1 MAVRDG
7 EVQLPGAEVLYMA
20 AGELAEWLIN
30 QTARPELPDT

>member
-20 AGELAEWLIN
+20 AGEPAEWLGA
-30 QTARPELPDT
+30 QTARLEPLDM